1 MVTMTKPIGILF
13 SSVLL
18 ASRSLS
24 TRAFSPPSLASFRNS
39 ALGPSAASSVGSSH
53 GRSRLAKPAT
63 ALFDTNPLR
72 SLFQNFQSRGMSTSL
87 SSQQLSRLT
96 SLTAALA
103 EPSSWEEIRAALT
116 SQQTPQEREFRSNLP
131 KGVGVGSPLHTLR
144 LFDEENDEEDV
155 RVTLFRD
162 SASWCPYCQKVWM
175 TLEQKRI
182 PYRITKINMRCY
194 GDKPSSFTK
203 LQPSGAIPV
212 AIIDGATYRQ
222 SNDIIFA
229 LEEKFPES
237 EAMVYGDQGKIRELL
252 GLERKLFSSWMYWL
266 TSYDG
271 PNGKL
276 RKEFLSTLMEVER
289 ALQSVQGRGFFM
301 GDKVSVVD
309 CMFAPFLERMA
320 ASMLYF
326 KGLKIRVADGEKT
339 DFPAVN
345 RWFDAMET
353 LPSYQ
358 LTKSDY
364 YTHCWDLPPQLGG
377 CVAEPGSEPFQIA
390 INGET
395 AGSWS
400 LPLSPHNDGVE
411 PDWAWA
417 GGYPGDEKIAM
428 REAVERVSANHE
440 AIVKF
445 ACRGAGKE
453 GFPRYGAP
461 LADPNAMSNEAVQPF
476 VDVVLRVVCSKL
488 LSNDATTCDK
498 SMNEVVS
505 LWKKEGGDEI
515 IEMAAT
521 SLEYMRDRVGVPRD
535 MRLPAARQ
543 LRAHLNWAITA
554 LSQ

>member
-1 MVTMTKPIGILF
+1 MTKPIGILF
-13 SSVLL
+13 SSFLL
-18 ASRSLS
+18 ASRSPS
-24 TRAFSPPSLASFRNS
+24 TRAFSPPSLT
-39 ALGPSAASSVGSSH
+39 SSH
-53 GRSRLAKPAT
+53 HPVLHRSGFMSSSSRGRSSHTKTAT
-63 ALFDTNPLR
+63 ALLDTNPLR
-72 SLFQNFQSRGMSTSL
+72 TLFQNFQKRDISTAL
-87 SSQQLSRLT
+87 SSQQLSHLT
-96 SLTAALA
+96 SLTASLA
-103 EPSSWEEIRAALT
+103 SPPSWDEIRSTLT
-116 SQQTPQEREFRSNLP
+116 SQQTPQEREFRSNLS
-131 KGVGVGSPLHTLR
+131 KGIGVGSPLHTLR
-144 LFDEENDEEDV
+144 LYDENNREEDV

-162 SASWCPYCQKVWM
+162 SASWCPYCQKVWI

-212 AIIDGATYRQ
+212 AIIDGVTYRQ

-229 LEEKFPES
+229 LEEKFPEA
-237 EAMVYGDQGKIRELL
+237 EAMVFGDEGKIRELL

-266 TSYDG
+266 TSYDA
-271 PNGKL
+271 NGTM
-276 RKEFLSTLMEVER
+276 RKDFISTLMEVER

-353 LPSYQ
+353 LSSYQ

-377 CVAEPGSEPFQIA
+377 CVEEPGAGPFQNA
-390 INGET
+390 INGKT

-400 LPLSPHNDGVE
+400 LPLSLHNEGVE
-411 PDWAWA
+411 PDWGWA
-417 GGYPGDEKIAM
+417 GGYPGDEKIAR
-428 REAVERVSANHE
+428 REAVERVSKNHE

-461 LADPNAMSNEAVQPF
+461 LSDPNAVSNEAAQPF

-488 LSNDATTCDK
+488 LSNDATKCDET
-498 SMNEVVS
+498 MDEVVS
-505 LWKKEGGDEI
+505 LWKKEGGDEV
-515 IEMAAT
+515 IEMTAK

-535 MRLPAARQ
+535 MRMPAARQ
-543 LRAHLNWAITA
+543 LRANLNWAIGV